1 MPSITNRAWVPK
13 EAPHS
18 FQSTPND
25 GGRRRNHTETKGVDT
40 HTRRISR
47 ISDRV
52 ENVGARSPLEKRISR
67 IARMTSQVATGA
79 AKKWVSESS
88 IPTNNSLKRQIS
100 RPWDLPSLNS
110 PGTYIASKTRS
121 TSTTTNQRR
130 SQTTAGNNVYNS
142 SSPPSLSNKSDS
154 TDSIANKTAHQCVAH
169 ASKRQAAAKA
179 AMNATSHISNILR
192 DLMGDSNRAL
202 AVARQSQVEAEEAAA
217 RAAGAAKKVKEVSD
231 LAAKD
236 IERANLE
243 LEEAHAQAEEARE
256 FLKRVQS
263 ISSSGSRRMDENDY
277 TIRNNAH
284 RTIPERVRISIDANE
299 ERHLTTR
306 HSSAIKY
313 PQSPRKTYGAPL
325 SPTGVK
331 KQKSDN
337 NWWNDSVREQHNVLR
352 APPPSAALASTTN
365 LNSSFIEPI
374 RSFKGHT
381 SPVTQVVAV
390 DKCRFLSS
398 SWDTTIRLWDA
409 DTGECTRTYCGHDDW
424 VTAIQVL
431 DSKHF
436 ISGSDDRC
444 VKLWRFDA
452 EVCLRTFTGHTSFVK
467 SLAPIDSDRFLSGSR
482 DRTIKLFSV
491 SSGDCCQTYQG
502 HTDVISAIAHMGS
515 NRFASGS
522 HDRQVKVWNISS
534 TSSCEQTLVGH
545 GGVIKALAAVSE
557 RELLSGSDD
566 KTIRL
571 WNIIDG
577 ICIREFGSTKNAL
590 VFSVIHVCEG
600 FFLSC
605 GGNNIKVYNIRT
617 GKCVKSYETPRVS
630 LAVARLGNERFVT
643 GSDHQLHL
651 RKF

>member
-1 MPSITNRAWVPK
+1 MPSITTKAWVPK

-25 GGRRRNHTETKGVDT
+25 GGRRRNYTEAKGID
-40 HTRRISR
+40 TRRTR

-67 IARMTSQVATGA
+67 IARITSQVATGA
-79 AKKWVSESS
+79 AKHWVSESS
-88 IPTNNSLKRQIS
+88 MPINNSLKRQIS
-100 RPWDLPSLNS
+100 RPWDLPSLTS
-110 PGTYIASKTRS
+110 PGTYITSKTRS
-121 TSTTTNQRR
+121 STTTNQRR
-130 SQTTAGNNVYNS
+130 SQTTFVNNNNTNN

-202 AVARQSQVEAEEAAA
+202 AVARQSQAEAEEAAA

-236 IERANLE
+236 IQRAHLE
-243 LEEAHAQAEEARE
+243 LEEADAQAEEARE

-263 ISSSGSRRMDENDY
+263 ISNSSRRTDENDFAA
-277 TIRNNAH
+277 RNENEH
-284 RTIPERVRISIDANE
+284 RSIPERVRISIDANE
-299 ERHLTTR
+299 ERQQTTR
-306 HSSAIKY
+306 HPSALKY
-313 PQSPRKTYGAPL
+313 PQSPRKTIGAPL

-337 NWWNDSVREQHNVLR
+337 NWWNGSSVREQQNLR
-352 APPPSAALASTTN
+352 PPPHSAAMASTTN
-365 LNSSFIEPI
+365 NSSFIEPI

-390 DKCRFLSS
+390 DKYHFLSS
-398 SWDTTIRLWDA
+398 SWDTTIRLWVA

-444 VKLWRFDA
+444 VKLWSFDA
-452 EVCLRTFTGHTSFVK
+452 ELCIRTFTGHTSFVK
-467 SLAPIDSDRFLSGSR
+467 SLAPIDSNRFLSGSR

-491 SSGDCCQTYQG
+491 STGDCCQTFTG

-515 NRFASGS
+515 NKFASGS

-557 RELLSGSDD
+557 RDLLSGSDD

-571 WNIIDG
+571 WNIVDG
-577 ICIREFGSTKNAL
+577 SCIREFGSMKNAL

-651 RKF
+651 WKF